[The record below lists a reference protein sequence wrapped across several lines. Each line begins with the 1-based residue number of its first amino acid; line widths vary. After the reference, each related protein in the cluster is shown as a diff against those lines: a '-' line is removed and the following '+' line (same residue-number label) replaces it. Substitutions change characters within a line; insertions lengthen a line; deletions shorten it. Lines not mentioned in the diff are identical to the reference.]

1 MSRAMIQPMVS
12 EVCDVG
18 LSFYIGEIVRGLE
31 VDVRPQPAKIVMPDA
46 RGDIALV
53 LSQPYIGQDDDLG
66 RELLR
71 HMIDN
76 FSIAQVPERRLILTH
91 RAVIL
96 ACITACPTCSD
107 SLYGFLK
114 RGGSI
119 LVCELS
125 ARRLGLSDRIKI
137 GRLTG
142 VDELCRTLLSSQKVI
157 NL

>member
-1 MSRAMIQPMVS
+1 MVS

-31 VDVRPQPAKIVMPDA
+31 VDVRPQPAKIVMPDT
-46 RGDIALV
+46 RGDISL
-53 LSQPYIGQDDDLG
+53 LLTQPFIGREDDLG

-76 FSIAQVPERRLILTH
+76 FSLAQVPERRLVLSH
-91 RAVIL
+91 RAVVL
-96 ACITACPTCSD
+96 ACLTACPTCSD
-107 SLYGFLK
+107 SLYGFVK

-137 GRLTG
+137 GRLVS

-157 NL
+157 SM